1 VGNFEFLSLVALVLV
16 GILPFGKM
24 VDLLMDIGL
33 LDRMVSHR
41 RCYLVYG
48 TLVGNVWLGR
58 EMLVWFD
65 HEDHSLNLLNCRYI
79 N

>member
-1 VGNFEFLSLVALVLV
+1 
-16 GILPFGKM
+16 M

-48 TLVGNVWLGR
+48 TLVGNAWLGR
-58 EMLVWFD
+58 EMLV
-65 HEDHSLNLLNCRYI
+65 
-79 N
+79 